1 MRYALR
7 EVVFDRQTAPR
18 LAVASLRVRSGLFW
32 QRRAAGEFAEGGVTY
47 ILEVGDA
54 DFAGVEAVAGEIA
67 QKGKEGH
74 SLAEGGIF
82 FGIFAVGD
90 QVEDFFLLLW
100 GAFHEEVAVAV
111 GTSGIEPVKAAA

>member
-1 MRYALR
+1 MRWALR

-18 LAVASLRVRSGLFW
+18 LAVASLFW

-74 SLAEGGIF
+74 SLAERWILLGVLAIRN
-82 FGIFAVGD
+82 
-90 QVEDFFLLLW
+90 QVQDFFLLLRR
-100 GAFHEEVAVAV
+100 ALHEDVAVAV

>member
-47 ILEVGDA
+47 ILEGGDA
-54 DFAGVEAVAGEIA
+54 DFAGVEAVAGEIG

-74 SLAEGGIF
+74 SLAGGGIF
-82 FGIFAVGD
+82 FGIIAVGD
-90 QVEDFFLLLW
+90 QVEDLFLVLW
-100 GAFHEEVAVAV
+100 GGVRGAAGVAF
-111 GTSGIEPVKAAA
+111 G